1 MTEAIDGLFEEIKN
15 RERYEPSRFVQK
27 LAALRAAL

>member
-1 MTEAIDGLFEEIKN
+1 MTEAIDALFDEIRN

-27 LAALRAAL
+27 LAALRATL